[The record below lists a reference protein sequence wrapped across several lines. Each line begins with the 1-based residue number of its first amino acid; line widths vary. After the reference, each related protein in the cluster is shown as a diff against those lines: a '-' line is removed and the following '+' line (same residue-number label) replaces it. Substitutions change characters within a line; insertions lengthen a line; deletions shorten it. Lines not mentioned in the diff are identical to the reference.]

1 MFSSIPRAKEKQN
14 LRDCFLHSKHRSQ
27 CWKEEWSKCLKF
39 SLGQYREMDF
49 VLHQLMEP
57 LTLSWSSPWF
67 WSPPIINPYLMI
79 QAQPT
84 NVWYTPIN
92 LAPSNINQPHFSLSL
107 WLWTDVNPKS
117 QGVTCAIN
125 RDSSDP
131 HLQVCLFARTA
142 HSAQRTLLM
151 MKKADETGDEAHRR
165 GLGGSPVRGRLCGVG
180 VHHLP
185 SV

>member
-1 MFSSIPRAKEKQN
+1 MFSSISRAKEKQN

-92 LAPSNINQPHFSLSL
+92 LAPSNINQPHFSLSWMYEKLSKDNILLTFQQRIWTCCRCSKGANSHKFYIHLILFSNPSFWPMLIL
-107 WLWTDVNPKS
+107 WNI
-117 QGVTCAIN
+117 Q
-125 RDSSDP
+125 
-131 HLQVCLFARTA
+131 
-142 HSAQRTLLM
+142 
-151 MKKADETGDEAHRR
+151 
-165 GLGGSPVRGRLCGVG
+165 
-180 VHHLP
+180 
-185 SV
+185 